1 MTDVGI
7 ITGSGIY
14 ELPVDQE
21 PRTVENR
28 FGEAELEIF
37 RVGRWTV
44 GGISRHG
51 KGHHHLPHTIP
62 HQANLMTLKQLGA
75 RAVLAMTSVGMADAG
90 IPLGQPILFDDL
102 FFLEKTRVEIQ
113 ALNAAGVAAVS
124 QPRTGPGS

>member
-14 ELPVDQE
+14 GELVDQE

-28 FGEAELEIF
+28 FGEAELAIF

-51 KGHHHLPHTIP
+51 KGHHHLPHTLP
-62 HQANLMTLKQLGA
+62 YQANPMALKQLGA
-75 RAVLAMTSVGMADAG
+75 WAVLATTSVGMVDPG
-90 IPLGQPILFDDL
+90 IPLELSD
-102 FFLEKTRVEIQ
+102 K
-113 ALNAAGVAAVS
+113 
-124 QPRTGPGS
+124 